1 MSNNEDYSDQNIIF
15 NEEFVE
21 NLNAALYE
29 SPSSILFVSPTSINT
44 NSIKAI
50 SLLLNPQ
57 AVIWIPYEPIMLPT
71 ATFNEPQVISS
82 LIKEASRICCF
93 SNWYLSIKHL
103 LKIILVLSLKT
114 SSVSKVEFLSLNF
127 TKIWYL

>member
-1 MSNNEDYSDQNIIF
+1 
-15 NEEFVE
+15 
-21 NLNAALYE
+21 
-29 SPSSILFVSPTSINT
+29 
-44 NSIKAI
+44 
-50 SLLLNPQ
+50 
-57 AVIWIPYEPIMLPT
+57 MLPT

-127 TKIWYL
+127 TKICIYKKNEKRGGSYDAMITTKNNKSFNEEENFNRFKELNFHLKCNSIYNRVNKTDNEG